1 MEKKAI
7 VVLVDGMRPDGI
19 LQCGDSFLSDL
30 AAESTASFSA
40 QTVFPSVTLPC
51 HTSLFFGVQ
60 PQRHGILTNDWHP
73 MVRPFDSLGDLV
85 ARYFKKAAMF
95 YNCEQLRDLNRPGSL
110 ARSCF
115 TEVPANHQKAME
127 SEHTLTD
134 WTVDYIRQESPD
146 FLFLYLGYTDIAG
159 HQYGWMTE
167 PYLQAIANASQC
179 IRRIK
184 EMLPQEYSLI
194 VTADHGGHDQNH
206 GTECPEDMTIPMIF
220 WGEPF
225 QAGVQAQG
233 LTILD
238 IAPTVAS
245 LLELHPLTEW
255 EGKTLLR

>member
-95 YNCEQLRDLNRPGSL
+95 YNWEQLRDLNRPGSL

-134 WTVDYIRQESPD
+134 WTVDYIRQRIYIYIFNTVIIIISAMNKCPNILRRGRCPAWMIMD
-146 FLFLYLGYTDIAG
+146 SSNIFMLYTNLD
-159 HQYGWMTE
+159 
-167 PYLQAIANASQC
+167 
-179 IRRIK
+179 RR
-184 EMLPQEYSLI
+184 
-194 VTADHGGHDQNH
+194 
-206 GTECPEDMTIPMIF
+206 
-220 WGEPF
+220 
-225 QAGVQAQG
+225 
-233 LTILD
+233 
-238 IAPTVAS
+238 
-245 LLELHPLTEW
+245 
-255 EGKTLLR
+255 

>member
-19 LQCGDSFLSDL
+19 LQCGDSFLSEL

-40 QTVFPSVTLPC
+40 QTVMPSVTLPC
-51 HTSLFFGVQ
+51 HTSLFFGVH

-85 ARYFKKAAMF
+85 ARHFKKAAMF
-95 YNCEQLRDLNRPGSL
+95 YNWEPLRDLNRPGSL

-115 TEVPANHQKAME
+115 AEIPADHRKAME

-134 WTVDYIRQESPD
+134 WTIDAIRQESPD
-146 FLFLYLGYTDIAG
+146 FLFLYLGYTDAAG

-184 EMLPQEYSLI
+184 EMLPEEYSLI
-194 VTADHGGHDQNH
+194 VTADHGGHDQDH
-206 GTECPEDMTIPMIF
+206 GSERPEDMTIPMIF
-220 WGEPF
+220 WGKPF
-225 QAGVQAQG
+225 RAGEQRQD
-233 LTILD
+233 LSILD

-245 LLELHPLTEW
+245 LLGLHPLTQW
-255 EGKTLLR
+255 EGKNLLH